1 MATSAVQ
8 NTSSSAAAG
17 AAAALVSGTGAD
29 TEDRFLKLLVAQLQ
43 NQDPLNPM
51 DNAQVTSQ
59 MAQIQTVSGID
70 KLNSTVQGLNAQ
82 FAQLQALRARR
93 WSATTCSSR
102 ATAWSPIAN
111 GIGHGGF
118 ELASQA
124 DQVKLEVLDASGRVI
139 DSADFGALASG
150 RHSFDWTPSAG
161 VNPALASRFRITA
174 NLGATAVSA
183 TAYTRDRV
191 DAVSAGPTR
200 PGARARATPARRPMT
215 RSRSSTDSI
224 SPVSIR
230 QEHP

>member
-1 MATSAVQ
+1 MVTSAVQ
-8 NTSSSAAAG
+8 NNSSAAAG
-17 AAAALVSGTGAD
+17 AAAALVSGSGAN

-82 FAQLQALRARR
+82 FAQLQALSGASLVGHDVLIEGNRL
-93 WSATTCSSR
+93 
-102 ATAWSPIAN
+102 IA
-111 GIGHGGF
+111 GTDGVGHGGF

-139 DSADFGALASG
+139 DSADLGAMASG

-191 DAVSAGPTR
+191 DAVSAGPT
-200 PGARARATPARRPMT
+200 GLVLELANAG
-215 RSRSSTDSI
+215 
-224 SPVSIR
+224 PVAYD
-230 QEHP
+230 QVKVFD

>member
-1 MATSAVQ
+1 MVTSAVQ
-8 NTSSSAAAG
+8 NNSSAAAG
-17 AAAALVSGTGAD
+17 AAAALTNGSGAN
-29 TEDRFLKLLVAQLQ
+29 TEDRFLKLLVAQMQ

-82 FAQLQALRARR
+82 FAQLQALSGASLVGHDVLIEGNRL
-93 WSATTCSSR
+93 
-102 ATAWSPIAN
+102 IA
-111 GIGHGGF
+111 GTDGVGHGGF

-139 DSADFGALASG
+139 DSADLGAMASG

-191 DAVSAGPTR
+191 HAVSAGPT
-200 PGARARATPARRPMT
+200 GLVLELANAG
-215 RSRSSTDSI
+215 
-224 SPVSIR
+224 PVAYD
-230 QEHP
+230 QVKVFD